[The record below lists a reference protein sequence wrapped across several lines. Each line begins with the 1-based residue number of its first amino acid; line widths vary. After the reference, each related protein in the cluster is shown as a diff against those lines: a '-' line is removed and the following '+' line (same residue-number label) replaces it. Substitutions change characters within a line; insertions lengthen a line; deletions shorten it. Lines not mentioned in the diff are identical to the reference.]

1 MTLPEWSRSYSW
13 EVLLMIR
20 ALPGPA
26 RDVALLL
33 ARLALGIVLIAHGWQ
48 KLMTEGIDATT
59 EGFIE
64 NGIPAAT
71 VSAVF
76 VMAVE
81 LLGGLLILAG
91 AATAPVGV
99 LVALEMLGAVLFVHI
114 GSGVF
119 VSNGGWEL
127 AGLVGATALALAA
140 AGSGRL
146 SVDHLVSRRRR
157 RPAMAAAD

>member
-1 MTLPEWSRSYSW
+1 
-13 EVLLMIR
+13 MIR

-33 ARLALGIVLIAHGWQ
+33 VRLVLGVVLVAHGWQ
-48 KLMTEGIDATT
+48 KLMTKGIGATT
-59 EGFIE
+59 EGFVE
-64 NGIPAAT
+64 MGIPAAP

-76 VMAVE
+76 VVAVE
-81 LLGGLLILAG
+81 LLGGILIVLG
-91 AATAPVGV
+91 AATALVGV
-99 LVALEMLGAVLFVHI
+99 LVALVMLGAVLFVHI

-127 AGLVGATALALAA
+127 AGLVGASALALAA

-146 SVDHLVSRRRR
+146 SVDHAVRRR
-157 RPAMAAAD
+157 RPARRRGTAE

>member
-1 MTLPEWSRSYSW
+1 
-13 EVLLMIR
+13 MIR

-26 RDVALLL
+26 RDLALLL

-48 KLMTEGIDATT
+48 KLMTKGIDATT

-64 NGIPAAT
+64 NGIPAAP

-76 VMAVE
+76 VMSVE

-91 AATAPVGV
+91 AATAVVGV
-99 LVALEMLGAVLFVHI
+99 LVALVMLGAVLFVHV

-157 RPAMAAAD
+157 PAMAAAD

>member
-1 MTLPEWSRSYSW
+1 
-13 EVLLMIR
+13 MIR

-33 ARLALGIVLIAHGWQ
+33 ARLALGVVLIAHGWQ
-48 KLMTEGIDATT
+48 KLMIKGVGATT
-59 EGFIE
+59 EGFVE
-64 NGIPAAT
+64 MGIPAAP

-81 LLGGLLILAG
+81 LLGGILIMVG
-91 AATAPVGV
+91 AVTALVGV
-99 LVALEMLGAVLFVHI
+99 LVALVMLGAVLFVHI

-127 AGLVGATALALAA
+127 AGLVGASALALAA
-140 AGSGRL
+140 VGAGRL
-146 SVDHLVSRRRR
+146 SVDHAVSRRRR
-157 RPAMAAAD
+157 AAMAGAE

>member
-1 MTLPEWSRSYSW
+1 
-13 EVLLMIR
+13 MIR

-33 ARLALGIVLIAHGWQ
+33 ARLVLGVVLIAHGWQ
-48 KLMTEGIDATT
+48 KLMIKGVGATT
-59 EGFIE
+59 EGFVGM
-64 NGIPAAT
+64 GIPAAP

-81 LLGGLLILAG
+81 LLGGILVVVG
-91 AATAPVGV
+91 AATALVGV
-99 LVALEMLGAVLFVHI
+99 LVALVMLGAVLFVHI

-119 VSNGGWEL
+119 VSDGGWEL
-127 AGLVGATALALAA
+127 AGLVGASALALAA

-146 SVDHLVSRRRR
+146 SVDHAVSRRR
-157 RPAMAAAD
+157 RPAMVVAD

>member
-1 MTLPEWSRSYSW
+1 
-13 EVLLMIR
+13 MIR

-48 KLMTEGIDATT
+48 KLMTKGMDATT
-59 EGFIE
+59 EGFVE
-64 NGIPAAT
+64 SGIPAAP
-71 VSAVF
+71 VSAMF
-76 VMAVE
+76 VITVE
-81 LLGGLLILAG
+81 LLGGLLIVVG
-91 AATAPVGV
+91 AATAVVGV
-99 LVALEMLGAVLFVHI
+99 LVALVMLGAVLFVHI

-119 VSNGGWEL
+119 VSDGGWEL

-146 SVDHLVSRRRR
+146 SVDHVVSRRR

>member
-1 MTLPEWSRSYSW
+1 
-13 EVLLMIR
+13 MIR

-33 ARLALGIVLIAHGWQ
+33 ARLVLGVVLIAHGWQ
-48 KLMTEGIDATT
+48 KLMTKGIGATT
-59 EGFIE
+59 EGFVE
-64 NGIPAAT
+64 MGIPAAP

-76 VMAVE
+76 VVAVE
-81 LLGGLLILAG
+81 LLGGILIVLG
-91 AATAPVGV
+91 AATALVGV
-99 LVALEMLGAVLFVHI
+99 LVALVMLGAVLFVHI

-127 AGLVGATALALAA
+127 AGLVGASALALAA

-146 SVDHLVSRRRR
+146 SVDHAVR
-157 RPAMAAAD
+157 RPAMVAAD

>member
-1 MTLPEWSRSYSW
+1 
-13 EVLLMIR
+13 MIR
-20 ALPGPA
+20 ALSGPA

-33 ARLALGIVLIAHGWQ
+33 VRLVLGVVLIAHGWQ
-48 KLMTEGIDATT
+48 KLMTKGIGATT

-64 NGIPAAT
+64 NGIPAAP

-76 VMAVE
+76 VIVVE
-81 LLGGLLILAG
+81 LLGGILVLVG
-91 AATAPVGV
+91 AATALVGV
-99 LVALEMLGAVLFVHI
+99 LVALVMLGAVLFVHL

-146 SVDHLVSRRRR
+146 SVDHMVSRRR
-157 RPAMAAAD
+157 RPAMVVAD